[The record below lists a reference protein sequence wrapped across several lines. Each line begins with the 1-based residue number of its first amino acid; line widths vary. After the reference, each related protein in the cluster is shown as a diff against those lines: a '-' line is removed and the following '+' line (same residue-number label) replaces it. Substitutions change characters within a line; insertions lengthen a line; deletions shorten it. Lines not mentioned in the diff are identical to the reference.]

1 MSNKNFG
8 FGTQIRKSP
17 YFDSTVKWGATGFSV
32 YNHMYIPRDFGSP
45 EQNFWNLIEKSILC
59 DVAVERQVEITG
71 SDAYKFIQLLTPRDL
86 SKLSVGQCKYVLIVN
101 NDGGILNDPVLLRL
115 AENHFWLSLA
125 DSDVLLWAQGVAVNS
140 GLDVKIS
147 EPDVSPLQLQGP
159 TSQEIMVKLFGED
172 IRDLK
177 YYWLREYQ
185 LDGIPLIVSRT
196 GWSSELGYEIYLR
209 DGSKGNELYEKIMAA
224 GKEHGIQPGHTSSIR
239 RIEGGMLSYHADAD
253 IHTNPFELGLDR
265 LVNLDSEI
273 NFIGKKALKK
283 IKEKGI
289 SRKQVGLVID
299 CAPLSGP
306 NTTFWPIKKDRKQIG
321 KVTSAVYSPRLKKN
335 IALAMVSVE
344 QSEIDFIGK
353 EALKKIKQEG
363 IKRKQVGLIID
374 CDPLSGPNTTF
385 WPIEKDGKK
394 IGKVTSAVYSPR
406 LKKNIALA
414 MIEINYSELGNR
426 LDVQIHEGKYSATIV
441 EKPFYDP
448 KKNIVKS

>member
-1 MSNKNFG
+1 MTNKNFG

-71 SDAYKFIQLLTPRDL
+71 PDAFKFTQLLTPRDL
-86 SKLSVGQCKYVLIVN
+86 SKLAVGQCKYVLITN
-101 NDGGILNDPVLLRL
+101 NEGGILNDPVLLRL

-125 DSDVLLWAQGVAVNS
+125 DSDILLWAQGVAVNS
-140 GLDVKIS
+140 GLDVQIK

-159 TSQEIMVKLFGED
+159 TSGEIMIKLFGED
-172 IRDLK
+172 IKDLK
-177 YYWLREYQ
+177 YYWLREYN

-209 DGSKGNELYEKIMAA
+209 DGTKGNELYEKIMEA
-224 GKEHGIQPGHTSSIR
+224 GKEHGLQPGHTSSIR

-253 IHTNPFELGLDR
+253 INTNPFELGFDR
-265 LVNLDSEI
+265 LVNLDSDI
-273 NFIGKKALKK
+273 NFIGKEALKK
-283 IKEKGI
+283 IKDNGVI
-289 SRKQVGLVID
+289 RKQVGIEID
-299 CAPLSGP
+299 CKPLSGP
-306 NTTFWPIKKDRKQIG
+306 NTTFWELKKNNVNIG

-344 QSEIDFIGK
+344 QSEIGNEF
-353 EALKKIKQEG
+353 
-363 IKRKQVGLIID
+363 QVTTNDGLFNCI
-374 CDPLSGPNTTF
+374 
-385 WPIEKDGKK
+385 
-394 IGKVTSAVYSPR
+394 V
-406 LKKNIALA
+406 
-414 MIEINYSELGNR
+414 
-426 LDVQIHEGKYSATIV
+426 V

-448 KKNIVKS
+448 KKKIASI